1 MKVSR
6 RIPGTENGS
15 SRLEAIA
22 IRWEAIARLET
33 IAVRAGAIAIRVE
46 TMAIAIGA
54 EAGPSL

>member
-1 MKVSR
+1 M
-6 RIPGTENGS
+6 
-15 SRLEAIA
+15 EAIA